1 MSEPVLELTIDGHAI
16 RVPAGSTVASV
27 LLDIGTVAFRTS
39 ETGAPR
45 GPVCGMG
52 VCFECRVT
60 IDGIAHRRACLTV
73 VAEGMRVETTG
84 PMR

>member
-1 MSEPVLELTIDGHAI
+1 MSAPALELTIDGQTV
-16 RVPAGSTVASV
+16 RVPAGSTVASA
-27 LLDIGTVAFRTS
+27 LLDAGIFAFRTS
-39 ETGAPR
+39 ETRAPR

-60 IDGIAHRRACLTV
+60 IDGIVHRRACMTV

-84 PMR
+84 PAR